1 MISINRGRMSAK
13 AELVKQISTTGFTEA
28 IDLMACLAVLREG
41 ESLVVPHALE
51 AANAALAATIVQKAL
66 LQRVLMTVERA
77 FAPVKYKSDRH
88 ARVAFECLSD
98 PNIFDE
104 VANAGS
110 RKHLEQACATWRI
123 YDQDAR
129 RRRLRHYRDKDVAHA
144 GERDPAIPM
153 PLVSEL
159 RNYAM
164 GTADALARLA
174 RGSGVV
180 ELQLKVQTAAYDES
194 AKAFWSVWRNQSKSR

>member
-1 MISINRGRMSAK
+1 MSTK
-13 AELVKQISTTGFTEA
+13 AELVRQISAVAFTDA
-28 IDLMACLAVLREG
+28 IDLMACLGVLRESETLG
-41 ESLVVPHALE
+41 VADALQ
-51 AANAALAATIVQKAL
+51 AADASRAATIVQKAL

-77 FAPVKYKSDRH
+77 FAPVKHKSDRH
-88 ARVAFECLSD
+88 ARVAFEYLSD
-98 PNIFDE
+98 PSIFEE
-104 VANAGS
+104 VAKAGS
-110 RKHLEQACATWRI
+110 RKQLEQARATWRI

-129 RRRLRHYRDKDVAHA
+129 RRRLRHYRDKVVAHA
-144 GERDPAIPM
+144 GERDPAIPV

-180 ELQLKVQTAAYDES
+180 ELGLQMPTYDES
-194 AKAFWSVWRNQSKSR
+194 AKAFWRVWRNQSKWR